1 MGMQTLGRR
10 IGRKKEAASRQI
22 EETGWHAS
30 RLCTQTD
37 AATIATRMGR
47 DPRPVSIAERVGL
60 GRAAQLPRDRAWP
73 DRREGAA
80 QLLHV
85 EESKSTRYEQ
95 RPMPGARFF
104 ARSDGPPQ
112 GWASS
117 RRCLRGYPRG
127 ASPVMKIGARDDR
140 YEVNLP
146 VVPAGTPSAC
156 AEARNSDQA
165 GAASAAFHSNSV
177 PSRQMA

>member
-1 MGMQTLGRR
+1 MPLSPQR
-10 IGRKKEAASRQI
+10 IGRKKEAASRHI
-22 EETGWHAS
+22 EKRSAKFGYFARRLTRQRSQPEWAET
-30 RLCTQTD
+30 L
-37 AATIATRMGR
+37 
-47 DPRPVSIAERVGL
+47 
-60 GRAAQLPRDRAWP
+60 AQLKSMSARGSVARPNCRAIERGP
-73 DRREGAA
+73 TEGREPPNPSCREGN
-80 QLLHV
+80 
-85 EESKSTRYEQ
+85 STRYER
-95 RPMPGARFF
+95 RPLPGARFF